1 MSSNRSKEIHLASR
15 PNGLPKDENFSIQE
29 VDLSDPSSNEVL
41 VKNLWMSVDPYM
53 RGRMI
58 DRKSYVPPF
67 QIDQVLEGGAIGIV
81 EKSNS
86 SQLNEGDYVMS
97 NYGWREYF
105 VTNEKNLK
113 VINPEYGPIQAYLG
127 ALGMPGLTAYAGLL
141 EVGKLNDGENV
152 LVSAAAG
159 AVGSV
164 VCQIAKAKGCKV
176 YGTSGSDE
184 KCKWLEEELGIDKAI
199 NYKKVENLISEYR
212 TQINGGIDV
221 YFENVGGDHLEAGIN
236 ILNVGGRIALC
247 GMIDQYNDEAVRS
260 GPSNLMMLI
269 MKNASMEGFIV
280 SKYNHLQDQFLKDM
294 KKWIDSG
301 KLSWKE
307 TVIEGIDNAP
317 KAFINLFSGK
327 NTGKMLVK
335 IS

>member
-1 MSSNRSKEIHLASR
+1 MSNNRSKEIHLASR
-15 PNGLPKDENFSIQE
+15 PNGFPNYENFSVKE
-29 VDLSDPSSNEVL
+29 VDLSDPSNNEVL

-53 RGRMI
+53 RGRMM

-86 SQLNEGDYVMS
+86 SQFNEGEYVMS
-97 NYGWREYF
+97 NFGWREYF
-105 VTNEKNLK
+105 VSNEKNLK
-113 VINPEYGPIQAYLG
+113 LINPQFGPIQAYLG

-141 EVGKLNDGENV
+141 EVGRLNDGENV

-159 AVGSV
+159 AVGSI

-176 YGTSGSDE
+176 YGTSGSDD

-199 NYKKVENLISEYR
+199 NYKKAENLISEYR

-221 YFENVGGDHLEAGIN
+221 YFENVGGDHLEAAIN
-236 ILNVGGRIALC
+236 ILNIGGRIALC
-247 GMIDQYNDEAVRS
+247 GMIDQYNDESSRS

-280 SKYNHLQDQFLKDM
+280 SKYNHLQEQFLADM
-294 KKWIDSG
+294 KEWIDSG

-307 TVIEGIDNAP
+307 TVVEGIDNAP

>member
-1 MSSNRSKEIHLASR
+1 MKKSKHAVET
-15 PNGLPKDENFSIQE
+15 
-29 VDLSDPSSNEVL
+29 
-41 VKNLWMSVDPYM
+41 KNLTINWGGVN
-53 RGRMI
+53 
-58 DRKSYVPPF
+58 VLN
-67 QIDQVLEGGAIGIV
+67 QI
-81 EKSNS
+81 N
-86 SQLNEGDYVMS
+86 
-97 NYGWREYF
+97 F
-105 VTNEKNLK
+105 
-113 VINPEYGPIQAYLG
+113 
-127 ALGMPGLTAYAGLL
+127 
-141 EVGKLNDGENV
+141 KLNDGENV

-212 TQINGGIDV
+212 AQINGGIDV

-269 MKNASMEGFIV
+269 MKNTYIILVYSFILEFYK
-280 SKYNHLQDQFLKDM
+280 KYNRH
-294 KKWIDSG
+294 
-301 KLSWKE
+301 
-307 TVIEGIDNAP
+307 T
-317 KAFINLFSGK
+317 
-327 NTGKMLVK
+327 
-335 IS
+335 

>member
-1 MSSNRSKEIHLASR
+1 MSSNRSKEIHLANR
-15 PNGLPKDENFSIQE
+15 PTGFPDDTNFIVKE
-29 VDLSDPSSNEVL
+29 VDLTDPNTDEVL

-86 SQLNEGDYVMS
+86 SNLNEGDYVMS

-105 VTNEKNLK
+105 VTNENNLK
-113 VINPEYGPIQAYLG
+113 VINPEFGPIQAYLG

-141 EVGKLNDGENV
+141 EVGKLQDGENV

-184 KCKWLEEELGIDKAI
+184 KCSWLEKELGIDKAI
-199 NYKKVENLISEYR
+199 NYKKVDNLISEYR
-212 TQINGGIDV
+212 SQITDGIDV
-221 YFENVGGDHLEAGIN
+221 YFENVGGDHLEAAIN

-247 GMIDQYNDEAVRS
+247 GMIDQYNDESVRS
-260 GPSNLMMLI
+260 GPPNLMMLI

-280 SKYNHLQDQFLKDM
+280 SKYNHLQEQFLNDM
-294 KKWIDSG
+294 KGWVDSG
-301 KLSWKE
+301 NLYWKE
-307 TVIEGIDNAP
+307 TVVEGIDNAP